1 MQLFLVIA
9 SSLLWGITNPFI
21 RKGSAG
27 LESIEADSYIKKTI
41 LELKFLFTN
50 LNVSTILEF

>member
-1 MQLFLVIA
+1 MQLFLVIV

-21 RKGSAG
+21 KKGSSG
-27 LESIEADSYIKKTI
+27 LEQIKADNFLTKTF

-50 LNVSTILEF
+50 YNVNF